1 MQRTILN
8 VARAQRTEIYSL
20 SGKTFSFAIQRVNGV
35 SVTLYEKSQTN
46 SSRYH
51 FLLFDNTGKS
61 TIYRA
66 SKGNIAVKR
75 SKDTHD
81 VQGPDPQRR
90 TIWIDFRSDN
100 LVLGSGGE
108 VLVQWKDPFPF
119 PVNYVSI
126 TANATTPTTIDVFNK
141 PHNRKLLLY
150 IYIYLCFSDWF
161 MTLLPLSFSE
171 PYCIR

>member
-66 SKGNIAVKR
+66 SKGGNIAVKR
-75 SKDTHD
+75 SKDIHD

-141 PHNRKLLLY
+141 PHNRKLLYIYIYIY
-150 IYIYLCFSDWF
+150 IYIYLYIYVF
-161 MTLLPLSFSE
+161 LIGL
-171 PYCIR
+171 